1 MTGQSKKSII
11 ISVVTLFI
19 FIIAMIS
26 VSFAYY
32 TNSINK
38 TGNGDSSIGTAKLSA
53 TFTDGDI
60 IQKKIIPGDTFTK
73 TFALKNDSTV
83 SMKYKIVVKDLV
95 NEFISFEDITYVLTD
110 DAGYRKAG
118 IFPKSTQALSDELTL
133 SGNTTRNYTLTIT
146 YQNTAVDQSP
156 DMGKT
161 ISGKIFIEEI

>member
-1 MTGQSKKSII
+1 MTKQTKKSVI
-11 ISVVTLFI
+11 ISVVVLFI
-19 FIIAMIS
+19 FIVAMLS

-32 TNSINK
+32 TSGTDR
-38 TGNGDSSIGTAKLSA
+38 TGDGNSSIGTAKLSA

-60 IQKKIIPGDTFTK
+60 IQKTIVPGDTFTK
-73 TFALKNDSTV
+73 TFALENNSTV
-83 SMKYKIVVKDLV
+83 PMKYKIVVKDLV

-110 DAGYRKAG
+110 DAGYKKEG
-118 IFPKSTQALSDELTL
+118 IFPKSTQALSDEITL
-133 SGNTTRNYTLTIT
+133 GTNSTRNYTLTIT